1 MRFAL
6 LLTFTM
12 FATTVAVQQALPSGG
27 NPGWDPAAAAAY
39 LDARMDSWFA
49 NGTQLRTGD
58 TKTACVSCHA
68 GLAYALSRPALRR
81 LMHADAPSA
90 QEIRLIDET
99 TRRVDGFLPVHKR

>member
-1 MRFAL
+1 
-6 LLTFTM
+6 
-12 FATTVAVQQALPSGG
+12 
-27 NPGWDPAAAAAY
+27 
-39 LDARMDSWFA
+39 MDSWFA